1 MEKLYMLLTAFLS
14 IVLVNNLFF
23 TKFLGTC
30 PCIGLGRLDSALA
43 LGVGVTIVT
52 TVSGILTW
60 MIDTWILMP
69 LNLQVARFICYII
82 IIATVIWLAEI
93 YARKSLPEKYKN
105 LGISISLMNTNC
117 VILGLCL
124 FLNAWG
130 TNNLPEAAVISFGA
144 GIGYTIALCILT
156 SVSETLLLADVPK
169 CFKGAPITLITA
181 GLIALAL
188 QGFVGLFS

>member
-1 MEKLYMLLTAFLS
+1 MEKLYILLTAFLS

-23 TKFLGTC
+23 TKFLGVC
-30 PCIGLGRLDSALA
+30 PCVGRGRLDSALA

-52 TVSGILTW
+52 IVSGILTW
-60 MIDTWILMP
+60 MLDSWVLAP
-69 LNLQVARFICYII
+69 LHLQIARFICYII
-82 IIATVIWLAEI
+82 IIAAVVWLAEI

-105 LGISISLMNTNC
+105 LGISVSLMNTNC

-130 TNNLPEAAVISFGA
+130 TNNLPEAAVISLGA

-156 SVSETLLLADVPK
+156 SVGEALALADVPQ

-181 GLIALAL
+181 GLIVLAL
-188 QGFVGLFS
+188 QGFAGLF